1 MKKGGTAYKLLSI
14 AKAVIPTIVVI
25 GAVCGALIYGIRD
38 AGERSRSEEKRL
50 AEESIR
56 RAVVTCY
63 AIEGCYPP
71 SYDYMKENYGL
82 RIDES
87 KYDVVYSIFATNIM
101 PDITVLER

>member
-1 MKKGGTAYKLLSI
+1 MRKSGIHYRLLS
-14 AKAVIPTIVVI
+14 AARTVIPTALII
-25 GAVCGALIYGIRD
+25 GVVCGALIFGIKD
-38 AGERSRSEEKRL
+38 AGERSKGEEKRL

-82 RIDES
+82 SIDES
-87 KYDVVYSIFATNIM
+87 KYEVSYTIFASNII